1 MNHSG
6 GIIAVRDTSLTVIF
20 YAPDA
25 LLTDIFI

>member
-1 MNHSG
+1 MSYNG
-6 GIIAVRDTSLTVIF
+6 EIVAVRDTSLTVIF